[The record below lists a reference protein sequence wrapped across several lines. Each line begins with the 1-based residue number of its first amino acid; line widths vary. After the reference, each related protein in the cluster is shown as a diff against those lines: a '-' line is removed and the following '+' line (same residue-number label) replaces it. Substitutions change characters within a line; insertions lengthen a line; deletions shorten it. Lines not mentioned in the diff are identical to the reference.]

1 MDEGAAPAN
10 KYKRKIAHWAEFMFH
25 ILPTM
30 CFTLR
35 VVGVSGVLIAAAEE
49 WKMIADPSLCGFSAE
64 QEKKEEEEKIASP

>member
-1 MDEGAAPAN
+1 
-10 KYKRKIAHWAEFMFH
+10 
-25 ILPTM
+25 M

-64 QEKKEEEEKIASP
+64 QEKEEEKKSLHRSK

>member
-1 MDEGAAPAN
+1 ML
-10 KYKRKIAHWAEFMFH
+10 H
-25 ILPTM
+25 ILLTM

-64 QEKKEEEEKIASP
+64 QEKEEEEKIASP

>member
-1 MDEGAAPAN
+1 
-10 KYKRKIAHWAEFMFH
+10 MFH
-25 ILPTM
+25 ILLTM

-64 QEKKEEEEKIASP
+64 QEKEEEKNRFTVASDLIQH